1 MLPFTHHCTLYKNL
15 EEVLEEVWLT
25 RGTVLKLLYLVMT
38 MARGLS
44 VEMMSV
50 ANKGTLKTTLA
61 NMEGF
66 LEGIVEFQF
75 NFFLVQR
82 GVANFNSWI
91 SMYPNRAVPST
102 RCMFC

>member
-1 MLPFTHHCTLYKNL
+1 
-15 EEVLEEVWLT
+15 
-25 RGTVLKLLYLVMT
+25 VLKLLYLVMT

-82 GVANFNSWI
+82 VLLTLTAGS
-91 SMYPNRAVPST
+91 
-102 RCMFC
+102 

>member
-1 MLPFTHHCTLYKNL
+1 M
-15 EEVLEEVWLT
+15 
-25 RGTVLKLLYLVMT
+25 LKLLSPVMT

-82 GVANFNSWI
+82 VLLTLTAGSRCIQIEQYQARGVCSVNDDTL
-91 SMYPNRAVPST
+91 VDCLT
-102 RCMFC
+102 RIT